1 MAIIFCSVITEELSK
16 EVDSDSPSLSRH
28 LKDGRE
34 QAVRKPK
41 ARALQAEQE
50 QTLSPGNAPG
60 MIKEYREVQRSRSGV
75 NREDRY

>member
-1 MAIIFCSVITEELSK
+1 MAIIFCSVITEDLSK
-16 EVDSDSPSLSRH
+16 EVDSDSTSLSRH
-28 LKDGRE
+28 LKDVRE

-60 MIKEYREVQRSRSGV
+60 MIKYREVQRSRSGV